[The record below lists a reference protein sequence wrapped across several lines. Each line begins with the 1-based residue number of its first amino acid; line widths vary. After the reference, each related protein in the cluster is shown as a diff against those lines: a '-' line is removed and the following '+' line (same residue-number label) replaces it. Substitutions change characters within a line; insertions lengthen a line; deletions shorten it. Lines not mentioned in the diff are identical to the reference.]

1 MNICGLNF
9 FDGEKANRVDEQ
21 LKFIKKIFSTKP
33 TNIFSIIEQFSKE
46 ESLETNDFF
55 VSCGEVKITFTKELI
70 SNYNKVKS
78 LNKPILIRD
87 VTYLRMIP
95 KIRNLDVN
103 YFPRFTWNSI
113 LPGKENFPFDPNYNR
128 WLDIKKKYNLHIKDY
143 QKQGDKILFITDPTD
158 ASLNDLNFNQMD
170 T

>member
-55 VSCGEVKITFTKELI
+55 VSCGEVKITFSKELI

-143 QKQGDKILFITDPTD
+143 QKQGDKILFYYR
-158 ASLNDLNFNQMD
+158 FQQMLH
-170 T
+170 